1 MPEKEWKGSTAGTP
15 WMHRWL
21 IRSLRVLPLRFVYAG
36 AVVFVIPFCMLFAHK
51 GYISI
56 YHFFRR
62 RLNQRP
68 LRAFW
73 NTYVNHCH
81 FAQVIIDRF
90 YVYGGGRF
98 DFEIENYDLYLRL
111 AAESGGFVIL
121 SAHVGNYEV
130 AGYTLAAKTK
140 RFNALVYGGEAQTVM
155 QNRSHI
161 LMQNNIRM
169 IPIRSDMS
177 HLFAINRAL
186 REGEIVSMPADRC
199 NGSERTVPCSFFGQ
213 TAHFPMGPF
222 ATIAQRNVPTL
233 AVFVMK
239 ESINRYHV
247 LIHRISQSNE
257 AQNRKQLIM
266 NLAQKYAS
274 LLEDTV
280 RAYPTQWFNFF
291 DFWADPNAKNK

>member
-111 AAESGGFVIL
+111 AAEAGGFVIL

-161 LMQNNIRM
+161 LTQNNIRM
-169 IPIRSDMS
+169 IPIQGDMS
-177 HLFAINRAL
+177 HLFAMSNAL
-186 REGEIVSMPADRC
+186 AEGESVSIPADRIF
-199 NGSERTVPCSFFGQ
+199 GSPRHVECPLFGE
-213 TAHFPMGPF
+213 TARLPLGPF
-222 ATIAQRNVPTL
+222 AIAAQRDVPVI
-233 AVFVMK
+233 AINVMK
-239 ESINRYHV
+239 ESAKKYH
-247 LIHRISQSNE
+247 IYI
-257 AQNRKQLIM
+257 KQLEAEGNTLRERSR
-266 NLAQKYAS
+266 NLALQYAKN
-274 LLEDTV
+274 LEETIKD
-280 RAYPTQWFNFF
+280 YPTQWFNYYE
-291 DFWADPNAKNK
+291 FWNEN

>member
-62 RLNQRP
+62 RLGQKS

-111 AAESGGFVIL
+111 AAEPGGFVIL

-161 LMQNNIRM
+161 LTQNNIRM
-169 IPIRSDMS
+169 IPIQGDMS
-177 HLFAINRAL
+177 HLFAMSNAL
-186 REGEIVSMPADRC
+186 AEGESVSIPADRIF
-199 NGSERTVPCSFFGQ
+199 GSPRHVECSLFGE
-213 TAHFPMGPF
+213 TARLPLGPF
-222 ATIAQRNVPTL
+222 AIAAQRDVPVI
-233 AVFVMK
+233 AINVMK
-239 ESINRYHV
+239 ESAKKYH
-247 LIHRISQSNE
+247 IYI
-257 AQNRKQLIM
+257 KQLEAEGNTLRERSR
-266 NLAQKYAS
+266 NLALQYAKN
-274 LLEDTV
+274 LEETIKD
-280 RAYPTQWFNFF
+280 YPTQWFNYYE
-291 DFWADPNAKNK
+291 FWNEN

>member
-98 DFEIENYDLYLRL
+98 DFEIENYDLYRRL
-111 AAESGGFVIL
+111 AAEPGGFVIL

-161 LMQNNIRM
+161 LTQNNIRM
-169 IPIRSDMS
+169 IPIQGDMS
-177 HLFAINRAL
+177 HLFAMSNAL
-186 REGEIVSMPADRC
+186 AEGESVSIPADRIF
-199 NGSERTVPCSFFGQ
+199 GSPRHVECPLFGE
-213 TAHFPMGPF
+213 TARLPLGPF
-222 ATIAQRNVPTL
+222 AIAAQRDVLVIAIN
-233 AVFVMK
+233 VMK
-239 ESINRYHV
+239 ESAKKYH
-247 LIHRISQSNE
+247 IYI
-257 AQNRKQLIM
+257 KQLEAEGNTLRERSR
-266 NLAQKYAS
+266 NLALQYAKN
-274 LLEDTV
+274 LEETIKD
-280 RAYPTQWFNFF
+280 YPTQWFNYYE
-291 DFWADPNAKNK
+291 FWNEN

>member
-1 MPEKEWKGSTAGTP
+1 MPGKEWKGSTAGTP

-62 RLNQRP
+62 RLGQKS

-161 LMQNNIRM
+161 LTQNNIRM
-169 IPIRSDMS
+169 IPIQGDMS
-177 HLFAINRAL
+177 HLFAMSNAL
-186 REGEIVSMPADRC
+186 AEGESVSIPADRIF
-199 NGSERTVPCSFFGQ
+199 GSPRHVECSLFGE
-213 TAHFPMGPF
+213 TARLPLGPF
-222 ATIAQRNVPTL
+222 AIAAQRDVPVI
-233 AVFVMK
+233 AINVMK
-239 ESINRYHV
+239 ESAKKYH
-247 LIHRISQSNE
+247 IYI
-257 AQNRKQLIM
+257 KQLVAEGNTLRERSR
-266 NLAQKYAS
+266 NLALQYAKN
-274 LLEDTV
+274 LEETIKD
-280 RAYPTQWFNFF
+280 YPTQWFNYYE
-291 DFWADPNAKNK
+291 FWNEN

>member
-1 MPEKEWKGSTAGTP
+1 MPGKEWKGSTAGTP

-62 RLNQRP
+62 RLGQKS

-111 AAESGGFVIL
+111 AAEPGGFVIL

-161 LMQNNIRM
+161 LTQNNIRM
-169 IPIRSDMS
+169 IPIQGDMS
-177 HLFAINRAL
+177 HLFAMSNAL
-186 REGEIVSMPADRC
+186 AEGESVSIPADRIF
-199 NGSERTVPCSFFGQ
+199 GSPRHVECPLFGETARLPLGSF
-213 TAHFPMGPF
+213 AI
-222 ATIAQRNVPTL
+222 AAQRDVPVI
-233 AVFVMK
+233 AINVMK
-239 ESINRYHV
+239 ESAKKYH
-247 LIHRISQSNE
+247 IYI
-257 AQNRKQLIM
+257 KQLEAEGNTLRERSR
-266 NLAQKYAS
+266 NLALQYAKN
-274 LLEDTV
+274 LEETIKD
-280 RAYPTQWFNFF
+280 YPTQWFNYYE
-291 DFWADPNAKNK
+291 FWNEN

>member
-1 MPEKEWKGSTAGTP
+1 MQQEWQGSTDGNR
-15 WMHRWL
+15 WMQQQL
-21 IRSLRVLPLRFVYAG
+21 INCFRFLNLRIYYAG
-36 AVVFVIPFCMLFAHK
+36 VAVVVPFYMIFGRGFRSSYA
-51 GYISI
+51 
-56 YHFFRR
+56 FFRHR
-62 RLNQRP
+62 IGRGRLSA
-68 LRAFW
+68 LW
-73 NTYVNHCH
+73 MTYLNFFH
-81 FAQVIIDRF
+81 FGQVMIDRF
-90 YVYGGGRF
+90 AAYAGKRF
-98 DFEIENYDLYLRL
+98 GMIIDNYEAFAEL
-111 AAESGGFVIL
+111 AAQPGSFMML
-121 SAHVGNYEV
+121 SAHTGNYEM
-130 AGYTLAAKTK
+130 AGYSFVSEQKPL
-140 RFNALVYGGEAQTVM
+140 NAIVFAGETETVM
-155 QNRSHI
+155 ANRT
-161 LMQNNIRM
+161 LQFGRTNIRM

-186 REGEIVSMPADRC
+186 RDGEIVSMPADRC

-247 LIHRISQSNE
+247 LIHRLSQSNE

>member
-1 MPEKEWKGSTAGTP
+1 MPGKEWKGSTAGTP

-62 RLNQRP
+62 RLGQKS

-161 LMQNNIRM
+161 LTQNNIRM
-169 IPIRSDMS
+169 IPIQGDMS
-177 HLFAINRAL
+177 HLFAMSNAL
-186 REGEIVSMPADRC
+186 AEGESVSIPADRIF
-199 NGSERTVPCSFFGQ
+199 GSPRHVECPLFGE
-213 TAHFPMGPF
+213 TARLPLGPF
-222 ATIAQRNVPTL
+222 AIAAQRDVPVI
-233 AVFVMK
+233 AINVMK
-239 ESINRYHV
+239 ESAKKYH
-247 LIHRISQSNE
+247 IYI
-257 AQNRKQLIM
+257 KQLEAEGNTLRERSR
-266 NLAQKYAS
+266 NLALQYAKN
-274 LLEDTV
+274 LEETIKD
-280 RAYPTQWFNFF
+280 YPTQWFNYYE
-291 DFWADPNAKNK
+291 FWNEN

>member
-62 RLNQRP
+62 RLGQKS

-90 YVYGGGRF
+90 YVYGGGRL

-111 AAESGGFVIL
+111 AAEPGGFVIL

-161 LMQNNIRM
+161 LTQNNIRM
-169 IPIRSDMS
+169 IPIQGDMS
-177 HLFAINRAL
+177 HLFTMSNAL
-186 REGEIVSMPADRC
+186 AEGESVSIPADRIF
-199 NGSERTVPCSFFGQ
+199 GSPRHVECPLFGE
-213 TAHFPMGPF
+213 TARLPLGPF
-222 ATIAQRNVPTL
+222 AIAAQRDVPVI
-233 AVFVMK
+233 AINVMK
-239 ESINRYHV
+239 ESAKKYH
-247 LIHRISQSNE
+247 IYI
-257 AQNRKQLIM
+257 KQLEKEGNTLRERSR
-266 NLAQKYAS
+266 NLALQYAKN
-274 LLEDTV
+274 LEETIKD
-280 RAYPTQWFNFF
+280 YPTQWFNYYE
-291 DFWADPNAKNK
+291 FWNEN

>member
-73 NTYVNHCH
+73 NTYINHCR
-81 FAQVIIDRF
+81 FAQVVIDRF
-90 YVYGGGRF
+90 YVYGGGRI

-111 AAESGGFVIL
+111 ATEPGGFVIL

-161 LMQNNIRM
+161 LTQNNIRM
-169 IPIRSDMS
+169 IPIQGDMS
-177 HLFAINRAL
+177 HLFAMSNAL
-186 REGEIVSMPADRC
+186 AEGESVSIPADRIF
-199 NGSERTVPCSFFGQ
+199 GSPRHVECSLFGE
-213 TAHFPMGPF
+213 TARLPLGPF
-222 ATIAQRNVPTL
+222 AIAAQRDVPVI
-233 AVFVMK
+233 AINVMK
-239 ESINRYHV
+239 ESAKKYH
-247 LIHRISQSNE
+247 IYI
-257 AQNRKQLIM
+257 KQLEAEGNTLRERSR
-266 NLAQKYAS
+266 NLALQYAKN
-274 LLEDTV
+274 LEETIKD
-280 RAYPTQWFNFF
+280 YPTQWFNYYE
-291 DFWADPNAKNK
+291 FWNEN

>member
-1 MPEKEWKGSTAGTP
+1 MPGKEWKGSTAGTP

-21 IRSLRVLPLRFVYAG
+21 IRSLRVLPLRFVCAG

-62 RLNQRP
+62 RLGQKS

-111 AAESGGFVIL
+111 AAEPGGFVIL

-161 LMQNNIRM
+161 LTQNNIRM
-169 IPIRSDMS
+169 IPIQGDMS
-177 HLFAINRAL
+177 HLFAMSNAL
-186 REGEIVSMPADRC
+186 AEGESVSIPADRIF
-199 NGSERTVPCSFFGQ
+199 GSPRHVECPLFGE
-213 TAHFPMGPF
+213 TARLPLGPF
-222 ATIAQRNVPTL
+222 AIAAQRDVPVI
-233 AVFVMK
+233 AINVMK
-239 ESINRYHV
+239 ESAKKYH
-247 LIHRISQSNE
+247 IYI
-257 AQNRKQLIM
+257 KQLVAEGNTLRERSR
-266 NLAQKYAS
+266 NLALQYAKN
-274 LLEDTV
+274 LEETIKD
-280 RAYPTQWFNFF
+280 YPTQWFNYYE
-291 DFWADPNAKNK
+291 FWNEN

>member
-1 MPEKEWKGSTAGTP
+1 MPGKEWKGSTAGTP

-62 RLNQRP
+62 RLGQKS

-161 LMQNNIRM
+161 LTQNNIRM
-169 IPIRSDMS
+169 IPIQGDMS
-177 HLFAINRAL
+177 HLFAMSNAL
-186 REGEIVSMPADRC
+186 AEGESVSIPADRIF
-199 NGSERTVPCSFFGQ
+199 GSPRHVECPLFGE
-213 TAHFPMGPF
+213 TARLPLGPF
-222 ATIAQRNVPTL
+222 AIAAQRDVPVIAINV
-233 AVFVMK
+233 VK
-239 ESINRYHV
+239 ESAKKYH
-247 LIHRISQSNE
+247 IYI
-257 AQNRKQLIM
+257 KQLVAEGNTLRERSR
-266 NLAQKYAS
+266 NLALQYAKN
-274 LLEDTV
+274 LEETIKD
-280 RAYPTQWFNFF
+280 YPTQWFNYYE
-291 DFWADPNAKNK
+291 FWNEN

>member
-1 MPEKEWKGSTAGTP
+1 MQQEWQGSTDGNK
-15 WMHRWL
+15 WMQQQL
-21 IRSLRVLPLRFVYAG
+21 INCFRFLNLRIYYAG
-36 AVVFVIPFCMLFAHK
+36 VAVVVPFYMIF
-51 GYISI
+51 GRGFRSSYN
-56 YHFFRR
+56 FFRHR
-62 RLNQRP
+62 IGCGRFC
-68 LRAFW
+68 AFAM
-73 NTYVNHCH
+73 TYQN
-81 FAQVIIDRF
+81 FFRFGQVMIDRF
-90 YVYGGGRF
+90 ATYAGKRF
-98 DFEIENYDLYLRL
+98 RIDVDDYESFAKL
-111 AAESGGFVIL
+111 AAQPDSFMML
-121 SAHVGNYEV
+121 SAHTGNYEM
-130 AGYTLAAKTK
+130 AGYSLVSEQKPI
-140 RFNALVYGGEAQTVM
+140 NAIVFAGETETVM
-155 QNRSHI
+155 ANRT
-161 LMQNNIRM
+161 LQFGRTNIRM

-257 AQNRKQLIM
+257 VQNRKQLIM
-266 NLAQKYAS
+266 NLVQKYAS

>member
-1 MPEKEWKGSTAGTP
+1 MQQQWQGSTDGNR
-15 WMHRWL
+15 WMQQQL
-21 IRSLRVLPLRFVYAG
+21 INCFRFLNLRIYYAG
-36 AVVFVIPFCMLFAHK
+36 VAVVVPFYMIF
-51 GYISI
+51 GRGFRSSYN
-56 YHFFRR
+56 FFRHR
-62 RLNQRP
+62 IGCGRFC
-68 LRAFW
+68 AFAM
-73 NTYVNHCH
+73 TYQN
-81 FAQVIIDRF
+81 FFRFGQVMIDRF
-90 YVYGGGRF
+90 ATYAGKRF
-98 DFEIENYDLYLRL
+98 RIDVDDYESFAKL
-111 AAESGGFVIL
+111 AAQPDSFMML
-121 SAHVGNYEV
+121 SAHTGNYEM
-130 AGYTLAAKTK
+130 AGYSLVSEQKPI
-140 RFNALVYGGEAQTVM
+140 NALVFAGETETVM
-155 QNRSHI
+155 ANRT
-161 LMQNNIRM
+161 LQFGRTNIRM

-266 NLAQKYAS
+266 NLVQKYAS

>member
-1 MPEKEWKGSTAGTP
+1 MPGKEWKGSTAGTP

-62 RLNQRP
+62 RLGQKS

-111 AAESGGFVIL
+111 AAEPGGFVIL

-161 LMQNNIRM
+161 LTQNNIRM
-169 IPIRSDMS
+169 IPIQGDMS
-177 HLFAINRAL
+177 HLFTMSNAL
-186 REGEIVSMPADRC
+186 AEGESVSIPADRIF
-199 NGSERTVPCSFFGQ
+199 GSPRHVECPLFGE
-213 TAHFPMGPF
+213 TARLPLGPF
-222 ATIAQRNVPTL
+222 AIAAQRDVPVI
-233 AVFVMK
+233 AINVMK
-239 ESINRYHV
+239 ESAKKYH
-247 LIHRISQSNE
+247 IYI
-257 AQNRKQLIM
+257 KQLEKEGNTLRERSR
-266 NLAQKYAS
+266 NLALQYAKN
-274 LLEDTV
+274 LEETIKD
-280 RAYPTQWFNFF
+280 YPTQWFNYYE
-291 DFWADPNAKNK
+291 FWNEN

>member
-111 AAESGGFVIL
+111 AAEAGGFVIL

-161 LMQNNIRM
+161 LTQNNIRM
-169 IPIRSDMS
+169 IPIQGDMS
-177 HLFAINRAL
+177 HLFAMSNAL
-186 REGEIVSMPADRC
+186 AEGESVSIPADRIF
-199 NGSERTVPCSFFGQ
+199 GSPRHVECPLFEE
-213 TAHFPMGPF
+213 TARLPLGPF
-222 ATIAQRNVPTL
+222 AIAAQRDVPVI
-233 AVFVMK
+233 AINVMK
-239 ESINRYHV
+239 ESAKKYH
-247 LIHRISQSNE
+247 IYI
-257 AQNRKQLIM
+257 KQLETEGNTLRERSR
-266 NLAQKYAS
+266 NLALQYAKN
-274 LLEDTV
+274 LEETIKD
-280 RAYPTQWFNFF
+280 YPTQWFNYYE
-291 DFWADPNAKNK
+291 FWNEN

>member
-73 NTYVNHCH
+73 NTYINHCR
-81 FAQVIIDRF
+81 FAQVVIDRF

-161 LMQNNIRM
+161 LTQNNIRM
-169 IPIRSDMS
+169 IPIQGDMS
-177 HLFAINRAL
+177 HLFTMSNAL
-186 REGEIVSMPADRC
+186 AEGESVSIPADRIF
-199 NGSERTVPCSFFGQ
+199 GSPRHVECSLFGE
-213 TAHFPMGPF
+213 TARLPLGPF
-222 ATIAQRNVPTL
+222 AIAAQRDVPVI
-233 AVFVMK
+233 AINVMK
-239 ESINRYHV
+239 EFAKKYH
-247 LIHRISQSNE
+247 IYI
-257 AQNRKQLIM
+257 KQLEAEGNTLRERSR
-266 NLAQKYAS
+266 NLALQYAKN
-274 LLEDTV
+274 LEETIKD
-280 RAYPTQWFNFF
+280 YPTQWFNYYE
-291 DFWADPNAKNK
+291 FWNEN

>member
-111 AAESGGFVIL
+111 AAEPGGFVIL

-161 LMQNNIRM
+161 LTQNNIRM
-169 IPIRSDMS
+169 IPIQGDMS
-177 HLFAINRAL
+177 HLFAMSNAL
-186 REGEIVSMPADRC
+186 AEGESVSIPADRIF
-199 NGSERTVPCSFFGQ
+199 GSPRHVECSLFGE
-213 TAHFPMGPF
+213 TARLPLGPF
-222 ATIAQRNVPTL
+222 AIAAQRDVPVI
-233 AVFVMK
+233 AINVMK
-239 ESINRYHV
+239 ESAKKYH
-247 LIHRISQSNE
+247 IYI
-257 AQNRKQLIM
+257 KQLEAEGNTLRERSR
-266 NLAQKYAS
+266 NLALQYAKN
-274 LLEDTV
+274 LEETIKD
-280 RAYPTQWFNFF
+280 YPTQWFNYYE
-291 DFWADPNAKNK
+291 FWNEN

>member
-36 AVVFVIPFCMLFAHK
+36 AAVFVIPFCMLFAHK

-111 AAESGGFVIL
+111 AAEAGGFVIL

-161 LMQNNIRM
+161 LTQNNIRM
-169 IPIRSDMS
+169 IPIQGDMS
-177 HLFAINRAL
+177 HLFAMSNAL
-186 REGEIVSMPADRC
+186 AEGESVSIPADRIF
-199 NGSERTVPCSFFGQ
+199 GSPRHVECSLFGE
-213 TAHFPMGPF
+213 TARLPLGPF
-222 ATIAQRNVPTL
+222 AIAAQRDVPVI
-233 AVFVMK
+233 AINVMK
-239 ESINRYHV
+239 ESAKKYH
-247 LIHRISQSNE
+247 IYI
-257 AQNRKQLIM
+257 KQLEAEGNTLRERSR
-266 NLAQKYAS
+266 NLALQYAKN
-274 LLEDTV
+274 LEETIKD
-280 RAYPTQWFNFF
+280 YPTQWFNYYE
-291 DFWADPNAKNK
+291 FWNEN